1 MAILPKQLQQLD
13 DTVIPVPAG
22 GQIGGPSFG
31 DHVVLASGI
40 TPVSDYTV
48 NMVIRFME
56 EDYTHYITT
65 IDHVRH
71 EPRFRPF
78 DTDFG
83 DQVVFPSGVAVG
95 TDQTVGA
102 LIDIMRVFWATDRAV
117 TANSFGRASST
128 LN

>member
-1 MAILPKQLQQLD
+1 MAILPKQLQQFD
-13 DTVIPVPAG
+13 DTVIPAPTG

-40 TPVSDYTV
+40 TPVSNYTV

-56 EDYTHYITT
+56 EDYTQYITT

-71 EPRFRPF
+71 APRFRPF
-78 DTDFG
+78 DTSFG
-83 DQVVFPSGVAVG
+83 DVVVYPSGVQITV
-95 TDQTVGA
+95 DQVA
-102 LIDIMRVFWATDRAV
+102 NEIIDIMRVLWDIDRDV
-117 TANSFGRASST
+117 TANSFGYASST